1 MDLCAMT
8 RGRRTRPFKQ
18 DQLLSP
24 PVVLAILH
32 LNQFPVNFII
42 FALAENVAWLAT
54 SRNQ

>member
-8 RGRRTRPFKQ
+8 RGGRTRPFKQ

-32 LNQFPVNFII
+32 RNQLPVNFII

-54 SRNQ
+54 S